1 MNSNKIARM
10 RTYLQKGIALGWVL
24 LLGLEANVAGAAPAT
39 VAGVQIPAWVERAGA
54 RAPLH
59 PGETLSSSD
68 VLETGKD
75 GRVHV
80 ALPDGSTLKLGQE
93 ARVALEQLIPP
104 ETPEGLFRGTLNVL
118 RGAFRYTTNKVARV
132 NQRREV
138 NIQIASITVAV
149 RGTDIWGRSNNEAD
163 LVCLIEGHI
172 RVDHAGSG
180 AVSMDTPLSFFVAP
194 KNATPKPIAP
204 VDPAKLQTWAAET
217 EFAPT
222 RGVLSPEGGWGVQL
236 GVFDGAPSA
245 RRLQNTL
252 ASAGYPAIL
261 ADMPGQA
268 RYRVLTTGFSTL
280 VEARGFAREM
290 RGRFGIRGAQ
300 VECLASNTG
309 CSDRLTAR

>member
-1 MNSNKIARM
+1 MSLNKIGRIRAR
-10 RTYLQKGIALGWVL
+10 LQKGMVLGWVVV
-24 LLGLEANVAGAAPAT
+24 LGWGWSAAGATPAT
-39 VAGVQIPAWVERAGA
+39 VAGVQTPAWVERAGA
-54 RAPLH
+54 RAPLR

-93 ARVALEQLIPP
+93 ARIALEQLIPP

-138 NIQIASITVAV
+138 NIQIASITVAI

-172 RVDHAGSG
+172 RVDHAGN
-180 AVSMDTPLSFFVAP
+180 AAMPMDTPLSFFVAP
-194 KNATPKPIAP
+194 KNAAPRPIAA

-217 EFAPT
+217 EPAAVT
-222 RGVLSPEGGWGVQL
+222 SSAANDRGKNFMRPPWLAADRNGGGSPFRLS
-236 GVFDGAPSA
+236 
-245 RRLQNTL
+245 N
-252 ASAGYPAIL
+252 
-261 ADMPGQA
+261 
-268 RYRVLTTGFSTL
+268 
-280 VEARGFAREM
+280 
-290 RGRFGIRGAQ
+290 
-300 VECLASNTG
+300 
-309 CSDRLTAR
+309 